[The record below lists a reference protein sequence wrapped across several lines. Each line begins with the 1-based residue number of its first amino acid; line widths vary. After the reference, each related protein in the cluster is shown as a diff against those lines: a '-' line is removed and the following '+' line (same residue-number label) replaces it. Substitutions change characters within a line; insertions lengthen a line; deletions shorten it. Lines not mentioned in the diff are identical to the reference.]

1 MTSGSPPAARLLAA
15 LVVLALLLG
24 GCGGGAPSASPS
36 IVASSP
42 PAAAPATA
50 SPSPTPSTAPTVAPT
65 PATAAGPTEIPN
77 TTLSGD
83 FAFLGPIRTVPVGAL
98 SMAYRQFGSG
108 PELLMIAGQAGPMSI
123 WPAST
128 LAALADHFHVTIYDN
143 RDLGNTTDT
152 SGPFALTDLADDAA
166 GLITALELDRPAV
179 FGWSMGG
186 EIGLLLAVRHPNALS
201 SLAITGATPGGPNS
215 VLPSPDLQ
223 ECQASETPQCDLLAM
238 LFSATPAGTEA
249 TARFIENFR
258 MVPQEPLV
266 PGTATKYDRAER
278 AFWSGDEPDLD
289 AISVPVLVMNG
300 EADPAAPSANATYIA
315 ERIGDNAR
323 LEIDPGT
330 RHGWFIEHPDRFLE
344 LMTDFLG

>member
-1 MTSGSPPAARLLAA
+1 
-15 LVVLALLLG
+15 
-24 GCGGGAPSASPS
+24 
-36 IVASSP
+36 
-42 PAAAPATA
+42 
-50 SPSPTPSTAPTVAPT
+50 
-65 PATAAGPTEIPN
+65 
-77 TTLSGD
+77 LSGD
-83 FAFLGPIRTVPVGAL
+83 LAFLGPIRTVPVGAL

-128 LAALADHFHVTIYDN
+128 LADLADHFHLTIYDN

-166 GLITALELDRPAV
+166 GLITALGLDRPAV

-186 EIGLLLAVRHPNALS
+186 EIGLLLALRHPDTVS

-215 VLPSPDLQ
+215 VLPSPDLI

-249 TARFIENFR
+249 TARFIESFR
-258 MVPQEPLV
+258 MVPQEPLG

-278 AFWSGDEPDLD
+278 AFWSGDEPDFH

-300 EADPAAPSANATYIA
+300 EADAVAPPANARYIA
-315 ERIGDNAR
+315 ARIGDNAR

-344 LMTDFLG
+344 LMSDFVD

>member
-1 MTSGSPPAARLLAA
+1 
-15 LVVLALLLG
+15 
-24 GCGGGAPSASPS
+24 
-36 IVASSP
+36 
-42 PAAAPATA
+42 
-50 SPSPTPSTAPTVAPT
+50 
-65 PATAAGPTEIPN
+65 
-77 TTLSGD
+77 LSGVL
-83 FAFLGPIRTVPVGAL
+83 AFLGPIRTVPVGAL

-108 PELLMIAGQAGPMSI
+108 PELLMIVGQASPMSI

-128 LAALADHFHVTIYDN
+128 LAALAGHFHVTIYDG

-166 GLITALELDRPAV
+166 GLIAALGLDRPAV

-186 EIGLLLAVRHPNALS
+186 EIGLLLAVRHPDALS
-201 SLAITGATPGGPNS
+201 ALAITGATPGGPS
-215 VLPSPDLQ
+215 TVLPSPDLLD
-223 ECQASETPQCDLLAM
+223 CLGSETPQCDLLAT

-249 TARFIENFR
+249 TARFIENLR
-258 MVPQEPLV
+258 TVPQEPLV

-278 AFWSGDEPDLD
+278 AFYSGDEPNLD
-289 AISVPVLVMNG
+289 AISVPGLVMNG
-300 EADPAAPSANATYIA
+300 EADPVTPSANATYIA

>member
-1 MTSGSPPAARLLAA
+1 MSTRITTRRLLAGLA
-15 LVVLALLLG
+15 VVALLG
-24 GCGGGAPSASPS
+24 GCAGSSTP
-36 IVASSP
+36 SP
-42 PAAAPATA
+42 PPTAAPASA
-50 SPSPTPSTAPTVAPT
+50 TAPSSATAGPTATQTTAPT

-83 FAFLGPIRTVPVGAL
+83 LAFLGPIRTVPVGNL
-98 SMAYRQFGSG
+98 SMAYRQLGSG
-108 PELLMIAGQAGPMSI
+108 PELLMIAGQAAPMSI
-123 WPAST
+123 WPAPT
-128 LAALADHFHVTIYDN
+128 LAALADHFHVTIYDS

-201 SLAITGATPGGPNS
+201 SLAITGATPGGPNT
-215 VLPSPDLQ
+215 VLPSPDIL
-223 ECQASETPQCDLLAM
+223 ECLGSEAPQCDLLAT

-249 TARFIENFR
+249 TARFIENLQT
-258 MVPQEPLV
+258 VPQEPLV
-266 PGTATKYDRAER
+266 PGTATKYDQAER
-278 AFWSGDEPDLD
+278 AFYSGDEPDLD
-289 AISVPVLVMNG
+289 AIAVRVLVMNG
-300 EADPAAPSANATYIA
+300 EADPVTPPANARYIA

-344 LMTDFLG
+344 LMTDFLD

>member
-1 MTSGSPPAARLLAA
+1 MSRRVATRRVLVGSAAVVLLAA
-15 LVVLALLLG
+15 CASG
-24 GCGGGAPSASPS
+24 TSSTPESATPAPTTAPSGS
-36 IVASSP
+36 
-42 PAAAPATA
+42 AATPTA
-50 SPSPTPSTAPTVAPT
+50 APT

-83 FAFLGPIRTVPVGAL
+83 LAFLGPIRTVPVGAL

-128 LAALADHFHVTIYDN
+128 LAALAGHFHITIYDN

-152 SGPFALTDLADDAA
+152 SRPFALTDLADDAA
-166 GLITALELDRPAV
+166 GLIAALGLDRPAV

-186 EIGLLLAVRHPNALS
+186 EIGLLLAVRHPDALS
-201 SLAITGATPGGPNS
+201 SLAISGATPGGPNT
-215 VLPSPDLQ
+215 VLPSPDIL
-223 ECQASETPQCDLLAM
+223 ECLGSEEPQCDLLAT
-238 LFSATPAGTEA
+238 LFSATPAGAEA
-249 TARFIENFR
+249 TDRFLASFR
-258 MVPQEPLV
+258 TVPQEPLV

-278 AFWSGDEPDLD
+278 AFYAGDEPDLD
-289 AISVPVLVMNG
+289 AIAVPVLVMNG
-300 EADPAAPSANATYIA
+300 ESDPVTPPANATYIA

>member
-1 MTSGSPPAARLLAA
+1 MNASGMAGRRIVGLAVA
-15 LVVLALLLG
+15 VVLA
-24 GCGGGAPSASPS
+24 GCAGGATPSA
-36 IVASSP
+36 
-42 PAAAPATA
+42 T
-50 SPSPTPSTAPTVAPT
+50 STAART
-65 PATAAGPTEIPN
+65 PATSAGPTEIPN
-77 TTLSGD
+77 TTLLGD
-83 FAFLGPIRTVPVGAL
+83 LAFLGPIRTVPVGAL

-108 PELLMIAGQAGPMSI
+108 PELLMIAGQASPMSI
-123 WPAST
+123 WPSTT
-128 LAALADHFHVTIYDN
+128 LAALADHFRITIYDN

-152 SGPFALTDLADDAA
+152 SQPFALTDLADDAA
-166 GLITALELDRPAV
+166 GLITALGLDRPAV

-186 EIGLLLAVRHPNALS
+186 EIALLLAVRHPDALS
-201 SLAITGATPGGPNS
+201 SLAITGATPGGPHS

-223 ECQASETPQCDLLAM
+223 ECQVTFECDLLAM
-238 LFSATPAGTEA
+238 LFTATPAGTEA
-249 TARFIENFR
+249 RARFVENLQ

-266 PGTATKYDRAER
+266 PGTERKYDRTER

-300 EADPAAPSANATYIA
+300 EADPAAPPANATYIA

>member
-1 MTSGSPPAARLLAA
+1 MSLGRAA

-24 GCGGGAPSASPS
+24 GCGGGAPSVSPS
-36 IVASSP
+36 IAAWSP
-42 PAAAPATA
+42 SAAAPATA
-50 SPSPTPSTAPTVAPT
+50 IPSPTPRTAPATAPT
-65 PATAAGPTEIPN
+65 PAIAAGSTEIPT
-77 TTLSGD
+77 TTLPSD
-83 FAFLGPIRTVPVGAL
+83 FAFLGPIHMVPVGEL

-108 PELLMIAGQAGPMSI
+108 PELLMIAGQASPMSI

-152 SGPFALTDLADDAA
+152 SEPFALTDLADDAA
-166 GLITALELDRPAV
+166 GLITALGLDRPAV

-186 EIGLLLAVRHPNALS
+186 EIGLLLAVRHPDALS
-201 SLAITGATPGGPNS
+201 ALAITGATPGGPHS
-215 VLPSPDLQ
+215 VLPSPELQ
-223 ECQASETPQCDLLAM
+223 ECQVTLECDLLAM
-238 LFSATPAGTEA
+238 LFTATPAGTEA
-249 TARFIENFR
+249 RARFIDSFQ

-266 PGTATKYDRAER
+266 PGTERKYDQTER
-278 AFWSGDEPDLD
+278 AFWSGEEPDLD
-289 AISVPVLVMNG
+289 AITVPVLVMNG

-323 LEIDPGT
+323 LEIDHGT

-344 LMTDFLG
+344 LMTDFLD

>member
-1 MTSGSPPAARLLAA
+1 MSGSPPAARLLAA
-15 LVVLALLLG
+15 LVVLAVLLG
-24 GCGGGAPSASPS
+24 GCGGAAPSASPS
-36 IVASSP
+36 IVASSA
-42 PAAAPATA
+42 PAAAPAT
-50 SPSPTPSTAPTVAPT
+50 PSTAPTAAPT

-77 TTLSGD
+77 TTLSGEL
-83 FAFLGPIRTVPVGAL
+83 AFRGPIRTVPVGAL

-108 PELLMIAGQAGPMSI
+108 PELLMIAGQASPMSI

-249 TARFIENFR
+249 TARFIENLR
-258 MVPQEPLV
+258 MVPQAPLV

-289 AISVPVLVMNG
+289 AIYVPVLVMNG
-300 EADPAAPSANATYIA
+300 EADPAAPSANARYIA

-344 LMTDFLG
+344 LMTDFLD